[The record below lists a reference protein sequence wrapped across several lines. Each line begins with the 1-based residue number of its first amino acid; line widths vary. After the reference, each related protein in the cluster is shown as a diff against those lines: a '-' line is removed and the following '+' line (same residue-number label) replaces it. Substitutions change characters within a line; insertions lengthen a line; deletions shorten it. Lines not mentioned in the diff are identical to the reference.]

1 MAGNRPKVLET
12 VRKYATLLP
21 AAARRQFVGL
31 CLLAAV
37 TGLLETAS
45 VASVIPFLAVLAQP
59 EVAVTDPRIAAVVGV
74 LGISHP
80 SGALAAL
87 GGLVLLVLLATNAF
101 SAMVTLMLLR
111 FANRQGHALAVR
123 LFDSY
128 LRQPYTFHLHRH
140 VAELQRIFLSE
151 AQRITVGAL
160 APAVHMISRAFVIVF
175 LLTLLLIAD
184 PRLALVVSA
193 VLGTGYL
200 MVFGFA
206 QRILHAAG
214 RESMETGAL
223 QATHSYESLTGIKE
237 IKLLGREREFVD
249 AFARLS
255 LRSANAHA
263 KAQALATLPRYAV
276 EAVAFSLVLVVAI
289 YLLAAGGTVEQVL
302 PLLGLYAFAGYR
314 LLPALHQMFDGWA
327 ALRFTAASLDAVL
340 RDLELEKAGG
350 LAIRPPD
357 VPPLPFA
364 RELTLSGI
372 AYSYPGA
379 ADRAAVRD
387 ISLTVRKNTTIA
399 LVGHTGCGKTTVIDL
414 LMGVLPAT
422 EGRLL
427 VDGVAVEG
435 ENVARWQ
442 RVIGHVPQQIFLFDD
457 SVAQNIA
464 FGVANARIDMER
476 VERAAR
482 LAKLHDFVAGLPKG
496 YATVVGQ
503 RGIRISGGERQ
514 RIGIARALYQD
525 PELLVLDEATSA
537 LDSVTENAVRE
548 ALQTLAGRKTV
559 VMIAHRLTSVRTC
572 DQIYVME
579 AGRIVEHGRYDEL
592 MQSSE
597 RFRALA
603 VAI

>member
-1 MAGNRPKVLET
+1 
-12 VRKYATLLP
+12 
-21 AAARRQFVGL
+21 
-31 CLLAAV
+31 
-37 TGLLETAS
+37 
-45 VASVIPFLAVLAQP
+45 
-59 EVAVTDPRIAAVVGV
+59 
-74 LGISHP
+74 
-80 SGALAAL
+80 
-87 GGLVLLVLLATNAF
+87 
-101 SAMVTLMLLR
+101 
-111 FANRQGHALAVR
+111 
-123 LFDSY
+123 
-128 LRQPYTFHLHRH
+128 
-140 VAELQRIFLSE
+140 
-151 AQRITVGAL
+151 
-160 APAVHMISRAFVIVF
+160 
-175 LLTLLLIAD
+175 
-184 PRLALVVSA
+184 
-193 VLGTGYL
+193 
-200 MVFGFA
+200 
-206 QRILHAAG
+206 
-214 RESMETGAL
+214 
-223 QATHSYESLTGIKE
+223 
-237 IKLLGREREFVD
+237 
-249 AFARLS
+249 
-255 LRSANAHA
+255 
-263 KAQALATLPRYAV
+263 
-276 EAVAFSLVLVVAI
+276 
-289 YLLAAGGTVEQVL
+289 
-302 PLLGLYAFAGYR
+302 
-314 LLPALHQMFDGWA
+314 
-327 ALRFTAASLDAVL
+327 
-340 RDLELEKAGG
+340 
-350 LAIRPPD
+350 
-357 VPPLPFA
+357 
-364 RELTLSGI
+364 
-372 AYSYPGA
+372 
-379 ADRAAVRD
+379 
-387 ISLTVRKNTTIA
+387 
-399 LVGHTGCGKTTVIDL
+399 
-414 LMGVLPAT
+414 MGVLPAT